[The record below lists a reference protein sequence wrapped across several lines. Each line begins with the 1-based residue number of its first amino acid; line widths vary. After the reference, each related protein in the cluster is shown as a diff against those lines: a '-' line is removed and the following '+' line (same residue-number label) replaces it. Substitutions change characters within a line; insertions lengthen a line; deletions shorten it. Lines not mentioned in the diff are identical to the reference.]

1 MLTKRGLPPTPENY
15 TQVYREILGEPTK
28 PVIEEGYGSLT
39 AEQRLDNSR
48 ELVDLVRTLVAA
60 VTEKTGHLAD
70 DLGQKTR
77 DMQASISALEH
88 AEGKQ
93 EISTLLNIILA
104 TTHKLQ
110 NTVEDAHKEI
120 SSSQHMLDEMRNELQ
135 ETKRQLLLDPLTGA
149 RNRFGMDAS
158 LNQEVARARRS
169 GSKFTLAMIDLD
181 HFKQINDEY
190 GHEVGDHALQYFSQ
204 LSNSVLRE
212 SDTLYRY
219 GGEEFVVTLADT
231 DIRGAIFM
239 FGRLRQMLGK
249 SPMVHGSK
257 KIKMTFSGGVA
268 SMRDDD
274 DGTAMLSRAD
284 RALYQAKQQGRDR
297 VITDQ
302 E

>member
-28 PVIEEGYGSLT
+28 PAIEEGYGSLT

-88 AEGKQ
+88 ADGKQ

-110 NTVEDAHKEI
+110 NTVEDAHKDI
-120 SSSQHMLDEMRNELQ
+120 SSSRHMLDEMRSELQ

-158 LNQEVARARRS
+158 LNQEIARARRS

-231 DIRGAIFM
+231 DIQGAIFM

-274 DGTAMLSRAD
+274 DGSAMLSRAD
-284 RALYQAKQQGRDR
+284 RALYQAKQQGRNR

>member
-28 PVIEEGYGSLT
+28 PAIEEGYGSLT

-88 AEGKQ
+88 ADGKQ

-110 NTVEDAHKEI
+110 NTVEDAHKDI
-120 SSSQHMLDEMRNELQ
+120 SSSRHMLDEMRSELQ

-158 LNQEVARARRS
+158 LNQEIARARRS

-231 DIRGAIFM
+231 DIQGAIFM

-274 DGTAMLSRAD
+274 DGSAMLSRAD